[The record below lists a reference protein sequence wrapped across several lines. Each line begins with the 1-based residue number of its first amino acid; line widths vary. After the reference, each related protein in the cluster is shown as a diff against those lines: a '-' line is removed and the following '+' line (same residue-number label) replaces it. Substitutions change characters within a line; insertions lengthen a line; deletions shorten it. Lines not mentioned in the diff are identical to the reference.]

1 MEPSMV
7 NTFPISIDFT
17 PPNRHGYAKGGLAQK
32 AEEVRQAVDNR
43 DTVLIHVNPEEYEQ
57 IKKMFGPARIN
68 PETGI
73 PQFGWFSDIKDWIAP
88 VATVAANVFAPGI
101 GTAIGSGLS
110 SALGLGLGEA
120 ASAALGSGVIG
131 GGLGALTGGTKGALL
146 GGALGAVSPYALNA
160 LGLTGTGGAL
170 SGLDLSSSLGLGTQA
185 GTNALS
191 IAGGVRDASIAAADG
206 VTGGNS
212 AAWTS
217 SGGGLGSVLGG
228 GSSLMKYAPLLL
240 MGAALGGGGGQKQ
253 QTAAPQQPSD
263 ANTKTK
269 LSNVEFNRKQ
279 TNPNVTTSYGY
290 GPAANFFENNRLPSS
305 GVVTAAEGRYVRG
318 GGTGTSDSIPASL
331 SDGEYVIDAQ
341 TVSMLGDG
349 SSDAG
354 AKKLDEMR
362 HEIRKQKGG
371 ALAKG
376 KFAPDAKSPLSYMK
390 GA

>member
-1 MEPSMV
+1 MA
-7 NTFPISIDFT
+7 NTFPITIDFT

-32 AEEVRQAVDNR
+32 AEDVRQAVDNR
-43 DTVLIHVNPEEYEQ
+43 DTVLIHVNPEEYEF
-57 IKKMFGPARIN
+57 IKQKFGPGRIN
-68 PETGI
+68 PKTGI
-73 PQFGWFSDIKDWIAP
+73 PQFGWWSDVADWIAP

-101 GTAIGSGLS
+101 GSAIGAGLS
-110 SALGLGLGEA
+110 SALGLGLGEGA
-120 ASAALGSGVIG
+120 ASALGSGLIGAGLGGITG
-131 GGLGALTGGTKGALL
+131 GGKGALL
-146 GGALGAVSPYALNA
+146 GGALGAVTPYALNS
-160 LGLTGTGGAL
+160 LGLTGNGGAL

-191 IAGGVRDASIAAADG
+191 TAGGVRDASIAAADG

-228 GSSLMKYAPLLL
+228 GSSLLKYAPLLL
-240 MGAALGGGGGQKQ
+240 MGAALGGGGQKQ
-253 QTAAPQQPSD
+253 QAVAAPQQSTD
-263 ANTKTK
+263 TTSKQH

-290 GPAANFFENNRLPSS
+290 GPAAQFFQNNQLPSS
-305 GVVTAAEGRYVRG
+305 GVVTAAEGQYVRG
-318 GGTGTSDSIPASL
+318 GGTGTSDSIPAKL

-354 AKKLDEMR
+354 AKKLDELR
-362 HEIRKQKGG
+362 HNIRKHKGG